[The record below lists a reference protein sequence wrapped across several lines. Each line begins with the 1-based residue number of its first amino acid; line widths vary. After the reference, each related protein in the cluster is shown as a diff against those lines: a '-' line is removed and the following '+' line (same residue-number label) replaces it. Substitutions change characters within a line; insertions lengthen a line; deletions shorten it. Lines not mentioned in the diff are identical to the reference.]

1 MTKRSRIDIDKSA
14 GKKERKLGIQ
24 NSIMVFWYK
33 MRYNDFNSVFYEKE
47 ENMGEKYEL
56 LRQGLDAAFI
66 DCNTSSN
73 LAYRPQFVSND
84 YKEGKK
90 VLSAIEDELLA
101 CDEFAISVAFITMG
115 GITPLLQTFKEL
127 ESKGIRGRILTTDY
141 LNFSEPRA
149 INILAGLKN
158 VSVKMYRTKQ
168 APEGFHTKG
177 YIFKNGEIYRII
189 VGSSNVTQSA
199 LTTNK
204 EWNTKI
210 VSTEQGEYAQDILN
224 EFEKLWDSPCTLE
237 YEKFIKNYTEEYIK
251 NKIIQKQKQ
260 TAKEKEIVSLEEY
273 QLKPNSM
280 QVQFIANLQELIRKN
295 EKKALLISATGTG
308 KTYASAFAMREL
320 GFKRVLFLVHRGQL
334 ARQTK
339 KSYEKVLDKY
349 VSMGLLGAGYREYDA
364 DYVFATVQT
373 LNREEHLLKYNPEEF
388 ECIILDEAHHSSA
401 NSYQKVMNYFKP
413 KLWLG
418 MTATPDKRD
427 DDIEGRNIYEIFNHQ
442 IAYEIRLQQAMEENF
457 LCPFHYFGISDVSF
471 VDEKQIKAKKITER
485 DFNLLTGDE
494 RVRHII
500 KQANYYGYSGERVKG
515 LIFCSRVDESVEL
528 SNKFNQMINPETG
541 KLYRTIS
548 LNGDAS
554 EEERQNAFE
563 RLAMNEEEANEQM
576 QPLDYIFSVEILN
589 EGVDIVE
596 VNQVVMLRPTESPIV
611 FIQQLGRGLRKADG
625 KEYVVV
631 LDFIGNYN
639 NNFMIPVALSGD
651 RTYNPDTIRKY
662 VISGNSTIPGA
673 STIHFDE
680 IAKDKIFASIDRIKG
695 MKSIIRESYITLKH
709 RLGRVPYLLD
719 FYENGEVDPL
729 VVIKE
734 YKTYQAFLES
744 VEKEVYIGQISE
756 EELVTLEYLSKT
768 VLSGARPY
776 ELEILKR
783 FLKNEII
790 HLDTL
795 QQEFQKKYGYA
806 IDEASFEN
814 AVDVLKGHFVSKEE
828 EYKKYCHIDIVN
840 NTGTNMLQRMT
851 GFADRLLHLEFYK
864 QVDDIIE
871 VGLRRYKDKFA
882 VGQTQ
887 DNPFVLY
894 EKYSRRDV
902 SLLMNCGKDLSSTMY
917 GMKRIGDN
925 VFIFVT
931 YHKETSADKE
941 KNYVDG
947 KPDYADV
954 FEDNMIF
961 RWDSQIGRGIDSSY
975 MEEVSTAPRK
985 HLLVKKS
992 DAETNF
998 YYMGLFDIVNMEA
1011 DKKKDNNGKERDITK
1026 VKVQMRHPVREDLL
1040 RYLQSNI
1047 AEKEDKIG

>member
-1 MTKRSRIDIDKSA
+1 M
-14 GKKERKLGIQ
+14 GIQ
-24 NSIMVFWYK
+24 KRIMVFWYK

-515 LIFCSRVDESVEL
+515 LIFCSRIDESVEL
-528 SNKFNQMINPETG
+528 SHKFNQMINPETG

-828 EYKKYCHIDIVN
+828 EHKKYCHIDIVN

>member
-1 MTKRSRIDIDKSA
+1 MEREKVLELRA
-14 GKKERKLGIQ
+14 GFET
-24 NSIMVFWYK
+24 
-33 MRYNDFNSVFYEKE
+33 
-47 ENMGEKYEL
+47 
-56 LRQGLDAAFI
+56 AFI
-66 DCNTSSN
+66 DGAYASN
-73 LAYRPQFVSND
+73 LAYKPQFVSNN

-90 VLSAIEDELLA
+90 VLASIEDELLA
-101 CDEFAISVAFITMG
+101 CDQFQISVAFITMS
-115 GITPLLQTFKEL
+115 GITPLLQTLKEL
-127 ESKGIRGRILTTDY
+127 EKRGVKGEILTTNY

-149 INILAGLKN
+149 LEKLNTLSNITL
-158 VSVKMYRTKQ
+158 KMYDVE
-168 APEGFHTKG
+168 AADEGFHTKG
-177 YIFKNGEIYRII
+177 YIFKNEEIYRII
-189 VGSSNVTQSA
+189 IGSSNITSAA
-199 LTTNK
+199 LTSNR
-204 EWNTKI
+204 EWNTKV
-210 VSTEQGEYAQDILN
+210 VSTEQGEVAQNIVAEFKELWNSRYALIFDDFY
-224 EFEKLWDSPCTLE
+224 ESYKEK
-237 YEKFIKNYTEEYIK
+237 Y
-251 NKIIQKQKQ
+251 KIIKRQR
-260 TAKEKEIVSLEEY
+260 EIARQEEIPSIDKY
-273 QLKPNSM
+273 RLQPNAM
-280 QVQFIANLQELIRKN
+280 QVGFITNLRKMI
-295 EKKALLISATGTG
+295 EAGEERALLISATGTG

-339 KSYEKVLDKY
+339 KSYKKVLDKS

-388 ECIILDEAHHSSA
+388 GCIILDEAHHSSA

-494 RVRHII
+494 RVGHII

-515 LIFCSRVDESVEL
+515 LIFCSRIDESVEL
-528 SNKFNQMINPETG
+528 SHKFNQMINPETG

-596 VNQVVMLRPTESPIV
+596 VNQVIMLRPTESPIV

-625 KEYVVV
+625 KKYVVV

-695 MKSIIRESYITLKH
+695 MKSIIRESYVTLKN

-719 FYENGEVDPL
+719 FYENGEVDPI
-729 VVIKE
+729 VIIKE

-744 VEKEVYIGQISE
+744 VEKELYIGQISE
-756 EELVTLEYLSKT
+756 QEFVTLEYLSKT

-783 FLKNEII
+783 LLKNEII
-790 HLDTL
+790 YLDTL
-795 QQEFQKKYGYA
+795 QQEFHEKYGYA
-806 IDEASFEN
+806 IDGVSFEN

-828 EYKKYCHIDIVN
+828 EYKKYCHIDIIN
-840 NTGTNMLQRMT
+840 DAGMNMLQRMS
-851 GFADRLLHLEFYK
+851 GFADCLLHMEFYK

-917 GMKRIGDN
+917 GMKRIGDD

-931 YHKETSADKE
+931 YHKETSADEE

-975 MEEVSTAPRK
+975 MKEVSTASRK

-998 YYMGLFDIVNMEA
+998 YYMGLFDIVNMKA

-1026 VKVQMRHPVREDLL
+1026 VKVKMRHPVREDLL

-1047 AEKEDKIG
+1047 VSSFGNSVPK